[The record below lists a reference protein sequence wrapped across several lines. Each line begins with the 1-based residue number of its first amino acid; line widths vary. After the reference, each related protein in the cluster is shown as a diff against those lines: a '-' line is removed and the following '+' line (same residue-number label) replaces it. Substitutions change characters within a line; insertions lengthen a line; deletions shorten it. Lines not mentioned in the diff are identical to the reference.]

1 MLKKAFIPYKGYYST
16 PFTRWQGSLANEN
29 SIVLGGETSKRWL
42 AEKNWDPKMFNYLIM
57 GITVG
62 QHRQFFSS
70 VWAAAL
76 MGAGSIPAVAMSQAC
91 TTGATCLFNAA
102 LGVEN
107 GLYKNCYV
115 LTADRTSNS
124 SHAIWPNPN
133 GPGGMVVSENWMIDN
148 FNSDPMV
155 GLKMVET
162 AELVAKDGDNITKE
176 LCDEVSLRRCEQ
188 YLVALENDRAFQKE
202 YMFPVE
208 VKVSKKETKLV
219 EEDEGIIESTKEG
232 LAKLKPVIPD
242 GVLTFGSQT
251 HPADGNASFVVTS
264 KEKAKELSADPSIPI
279 QIISYGYAKEKAGF
293 MAAAPVPAAKM
304 ALENAGLK
312 IEDIKTIK
320 THNPFIVNDIY
331 MAQKLNLD
339 VYSFN
344 NYGCSMIWGHPQAPT
359 APRAI
364 IEGIE
369 EVVKL
374 GGGYLLWAGC
384 AAGDTGGALVLK
396 IGE

>member
-1 MLKKAFIPYKGYYST
+1 MLKKAFIPYKGYYSS
-16 PFTRWQGSLANEN
+16 PFSRWQGSFSAEN

-42 AEKNWDPKMFNYLIM
+42 AEKNWDPKMFDYLIL

-62 QHRQFFSS
+62 QPRQFFSF
-70 VWAAAL
+70 VWASTV
-76 MGAGSIPAVAMSQAC
+76 MGAGDIPGMSISQAC

-107 GLYKNCYV
+107 GLYKHCYV
-115 LTADRTSNS
+115 LATDRTSNC
-124 SHAIWPNPN
+124 SHATWPNPK
-133 GPGGMVVSENWMIDN
+133 GPGGMVISEDWMIDN
-148 FNSDPMV
+148 FNGDPMV
-155 GLKMVET
+155 GLQMIET

-176 LCDEVSLRRCEQ
+176 LCDEVALRRYEQ
-188 YLVALENDRAFQKE
+188 YLMALENDRAFQKE

-208 VKVSKKETKLV
+208 VKVSKKKTVLV
-219 EEDEGIIESTKEG
+219 EEDEGIIPSTKEG
-232 LAKLKPVIPD
+232 LAKLKPVLPD
-242 GVLTFGSQT
+242 GVLSFGSQT

-264 KEKAKELSADPSIPI
+264 QEMAQELSTDPSIPI
-279 QIISYGYAKEKAGF
+279 QIISYGYTREKAGF

-312 IEDIKTIK
+312 IEDIKAIK

-331 MAQKLNLD
+331 MSQKLDLD
-339 VYSFN
+339 VFSFN
-344 NYGCSMIWGHPQAPT
+344 NYGCSMIWGHPQGPT
-359 APRAI
+359 APRAV

-384 AAGDTGGALVLK
+384 ASGDTGGSLILK
-396 IGE
+396 IG